1 MNHTIQYSSMSKQTR
16 KSFIAKVSAAT
27 AAIAGLSSFKQ
38 KPMDKELKNIFIH
51 HVYFW
56 LKNADS
62 KADRDKLVEGLTKL
76 SKVKTIQ
83 NFHIGKPADTNREVI
98 ERGYA
103 VSWFVQ
109 FANGADQA
117 SYQTDPIH
125 LKFVEECSHVWSK
138 VIVYDSVDV

>member
-1 MNHTIQYSSMSKQTR
+1 MSKNTIKCAEKYADLAILFHTLFCNFTLQN
-16 KSFIAKVSAAT
+16 SPKVSKTQTKST
-27 AAIAGLSSFKQ
+27 ALQEKEGVSPPETVNPLS
-38 KPMDKELKNIFIH
+38 
-51 HVYFW
+51 
-56 LKNADS
+56 
-62 KADRDKLVEGLTKL
+62 
-76 SKVKTIQ
+76 VKTIQ

-98 ERGYA
+98 ETGYA